1 MSTKRVQHSK
11 KVKFEA
17 ALALISEKQTLAELS
32 QKYGVHQSVL
42 QRWKKDLLENGAELF
57 ARGGKPKTEKQEMEA
72 LQRKVGQLTMQ
83 LDFLKKALGK

>member
-1 MSTKRVQHSK
+1 MSVKRVQHNK
-11 KVKFEA
+11 KIKFEA

-57 ARGGKPKTEKQEMEA
+57 ARCGKPKTEKQEMDA
-72 LQRKVGQLTMQ
+72 LQRKVGQLTME